1 MALSLDAANGI
12 ESGLY
17 RATVTLDDGELTTE
31 YTLSIL
37 ILEPEIQEIPEPEPP
52 ES

>member
-1 MALSLDAANGI
+1 MVLSLDATESI

-37 ILEPEIQEIPEPEPP
+37 ILEPEIPEP
-52 ES
+52 

>member
-31 YTLSIL
+31 YTFSIL
-37 ILEPEIQEIPEPEPP
+37 ILEPQISELLEPDI
-52 ES
+52 S

>member
-1 MALSLDAANGI
+1 MVLSLDAANGI

-31 YTLSIL
+31 YTFSIL
-37 ILEPEIQEIPEPEPP
+37 ILEPEIPEPLEPGN
-52 ES
+52 S

>member
-1 MALSLDAANGI
+1 MVLSLDATDSI

-37 ILEPEIQEIPEPEPP
+37 ILEPEIPEPP
-52 ES
+52 EP